1 MTDVENAQDD
11 RLSVLIADDN
21 QTDRMILETIL
32 HKEGHRVFAAKDGV
46 EAVKLFKEH
55 EIHIVLLDALMP
67 EMDGYEAAEQI
78 KALAG
83 EKLVPIIFLT
93 SLKEAP
99 ALARCLEVGG
109 DDFLTKPYNK
119 IILQA
124 KLNASSRLAGLYSTV
139 QQQRD
144 EIQYHTDRLVHEQ
157 SVAKKVFDNI
167 AHRGCLDSGNIRY
180 VLSPMSIFN
189 GDLLLAAPKP
199 SGGLH
204 LLLGD
209 FTGHGLPAAIGAM
222 PVSEIFYGMTLKG
235 FVVADIMVEV
245 NKRLVNILPRGV
257 FCCAIAVDIDFQN
270 DIIQF
275 WNGGLPEGF
284 ILREGEGKVTT
295 IPSKNLPLGIV
306 AQNNFRSEMQVETF
320 KRGDKLYMF
329 SDGIIEATNAKG
341 DMYGEDRLREIID
354 QHGESGS
361 VFDPVI
367 SSLNNFRG
375 NYEQD
380 DDITFVEVTCEDAKS
395 DIQEKVSGGQ
405 DLQGPLDWRLDYEL
419 RPRTLKTFDPL
430 PLVLQVLM
438 ETPALRPHRG
448 KVFTI
453 LAELYSNAL
462 DHGILK
468 LDSQLKSSPDGFA
481 SYYEKRAERLDNLT
495 DARLRLSVELLAE
508 TSNSG
513 VLYFLFEDSGEGFD
527 FSTSKDMKKNE
538 GYSGRG
544 IPLIRTLCESVEF
557 FGKGNKVEAVYR
569 WSAG

>member
-1 MTDVENAQDD
+1 MENSVTSVDTK
-11 RLSVLIADDN
+11 LSILIADDN

-32 HKEGHRVFAAKDGV
+32 HKEGHQVYAAEDGL
-46 EAVKLFKEH
+46 EAVQLFKEH
-55 EIHIVLLDALMP
+55 DIHIVLLDALMP
-67 EMDGYEAAEQI
+67 RMDGYEAAEQI
-78 KALAG
+78 KNLAG

-167 AHRGCLDSGNIRY
+167 AHRGCLDSSNIRY

-235 FVVADIMVEV
+235 FVVADILVEV

-270 DIIQF
+270 NIIQF

-284 ILREGEGKVTT
+284 ILRKGQGKINT

-306 AQNNFRSEMQVETF
+306 AQNNFRNEMQVEKF
-320 KRGDKLYMF
+320 ERGDRIYMF

-341 DMYGEDRLREIID
+341 DMYGDGRLYEQVD
-354 QHGESGS
+354 VHGQSGT
-361 VFDPVI
+361 VFDEVMT
-367 SSLNNFRG
+367 SLSEFRG

-380 DDITFVEVTCEDAKS
+380 DDITFVEITCEDVKAGL
-395 DIQEKVSGGQ
+395 QEKDNVNQ
-405 DLQGPLDWRLDYEL
+405 DMQGPLDWRLDYEL

-481 SYYEKRAERLDNLT
+481 SYYEKRAERLEKLS
-495 DARLRLSVELLAE
+495 DARLRLSVELVAE
-508 TSNSG
+508 TKNSG
-513 VLYFLFEDSGEGFD
+513 ALYFRFEDSGEGFD
-527 FSTSKDMKKNE
+527 YTTSKDMKENE

-544 IPLIRTLCESVEF
+544 IPLIKSLCERVEF
-557 FGKGNKVEAVYR
+557 SGNGNKVEAVYR